1 MNKVTLIGRIGQNVE
16 AKQVN
21 NQSVASFSLATS
33 EKYTTKDGE
42 KKELTEWHNCS
53 LWGPRADKLAP
64 YLTKGKQVAVTG
76 SIHYRKVEKEGMTG
90 HYADIR
96 VDDLEFLSSGEA
108 KPQQPQQVA
117 VGHVNYPVSE
127 QPFHRPQPQ
136 PQQDTDDL
144 PF

>member
-33 EKYTTKDGE
+33 EKYTKDGE
-42 KKELTEWHNCS
+42 RKELTEWHNCS

-76 SIHYRKVEKEGMTG
+76 SIHYRKVEKEGATG
-90 HYADIR
+90 YYTDIR
-96 VDDLEFLSSGEA
+96 VDDLEFLSSGET
-108 KPQQPQQVA
+108 KPQPQQVA

-136 PQQDTDDL
+136 QDTDDL